1 MQTNTVLKN
10 GGWAMVF
17 GLALAGGSPALA
29 ADDASTTPPARG
41 WAGHG
46 DGWQHHGWHHH
57 GGPLAA
63 FRQLNLSDSQQASLK
78 AILEA
83 AKPTTHAL
91 MQQIH
96 ANNTQLRAVTPDDA
110 NYAQVVA
117 TVAQQN
123 GALMAQ
129 LQAQRAQVY
138 AEAYALLDEAQK
150 TQLAGIRT
158 ARHPPL

>member
-10 GGWAMVF
+10 GGWAIAL
-17 GLALAGGSPALA
+17 GLTLAGGSLALA
-29 ADDASTTPPARG
+29 ADEAATAPPAHD

-46 DGWQHHGWHHH
+46 GGWHPH

-63 FRQLNLSDSQQASLK
+63 FRQLNLNDSQQASLK

-83 AKPTTHAL
+83 AKPTTHQL
-91 MQQIH
+91 MQQLH
-96 ANNTQLRAVTPDDA
+96 ANNAQLRAITPDDP

-117 TVAQQN
+117 TVTQQN

-138 AEAYALLDEAQK
+138 AEAYALLDATQK
-150 TQLAGIRT
+150 TQLAGLQT
-158 ARHPPL
+158 ARHQPL